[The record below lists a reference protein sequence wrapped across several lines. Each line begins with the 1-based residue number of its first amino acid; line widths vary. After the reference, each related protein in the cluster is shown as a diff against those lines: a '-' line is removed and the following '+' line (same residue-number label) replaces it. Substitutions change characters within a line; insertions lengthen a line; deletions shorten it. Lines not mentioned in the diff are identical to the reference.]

1 MDQTQVPRRTRQPRI
16 SLNEMTAI
24 AQEYCNLV
32 ENLETNGMGDAWIQ
46 RMGRLL
52 PRLHS
57 AIILLETPQQY
68 TYTHQL
74 DNDDRRCE
82 LFMRLNEFF
91 LSDRLIWPDFGK
103 NELKSKKNQSQLYKG
118 DLKVQMCESL
128 AYDFT
133 DMYFDLK
140 QGLDLLTIYP
150 NQPNHAAN
158 NWRSSFFY
166 HWGRQ
171 LVDAEHWL
179 YAVGCC
185 DREITMDTQSS
196 QSI

>member
-1 MDQTQVPRRTRQPRI
+1 MDQTQAPNRTRQPRI
-16 SLNEMTAI
+16 SLNEMTTI
-24 AQEYCNLV
+24 AREYCGLV
-32 ENLETNGMGDAWIQ
+32 ENLETNGIGNAWIL

-91 LSDRLIWPDFGK
+91 LSDRLIWPEFETYEPEVKK
-103 NELKSKKNQSQLYKG
+103 NE
-118 DLKVQMCESL
+118 LKVQMCESL

-140 QGLDLLTIYP
+140 QGLELLTLYP

-171 LVDAEHWL
+171 LVDAEQWL

-185 DREITMDTQSS
+185 DQEIGSDNLTS
-196 QSI
+196 QPV